1 MVACAPWDLPY
12 QEGTDAPCD
21 LSAIWCQ
28 FAQVIEDQFAATDLV
43 VNRTAVAVPFLKVA
57 KLTTTEVTPPI
68 GFEQAIGVAFDAVYA
83 DNDNMVDLTADAYRI
98 YPRRPGVYFADGI
111 AETSLETTFNYQP
124 TVELTYGTSVVID
137 SEANSTGARTGFG
150 LWYPHTVLMFHVTAA
165 DLAGASA
172 PYLRMTVSS
181 TGSGTGAAFD
191 CTGAELTVTWIADEV
206 I

>member
-1 MVACAPWDLPY
+1 MVACAPYDLPY

-21 LSAIWCQ
+21 LSAVWCQ

-57 KLTTTEVTPPI
+57 KLTSTEVTPPI
-68 GFEQAIGVAFDAVYA
+68 GLSQAIGVAFDAVYA
-83 DNDNMVDLTADAYRI
+83 DNDNMADLTSDAYRI
-98 YPRRPGVYFADGI
+98 YPRRPGVYFADGL
-111 AETSLETTFNYQP
+111 AETSLESFNYQP
-124 TVELTYGTSVVID
+124 AVTLTYTASAHADSELT
-137 SEANSTGARTGFG
+137 STGARIGSG

-165 DLAGASA
+165 DLAAASP

-181 TGSGTGAAFD
+181 EGSGTGATFE